1 MTKNKKKPSKDFSHM
16 ETDNIRATVINNPES
31 ETAKRLQKKF
41 QSSKSLIIKVGEYLN
56 SEDPLFKDCEM
67 SLQDFMPVLDPAKD
81 EVLFIKIKPEDKTI
95 IYHLTAHPDAQK
107 VLNFISLLAKMK
119 GFAMLD
125 SRIII
130 QETAD
135 IFKKK
140 HAGTLKMKSG
150 RHPKMDY
157 LDKGQNVQ

>member
-56 SEDPLFKDCEM
+56 SDDPLLKDCEM

-95 IYHLTAHPDAQK
+95 IYHLTPHPDAQK
-107 VLNFISLLAKMK
+107 VLSFISLLAKMK
-119 GFAMLD
+119 SFAMLD
-125 SRIII
+125 SKIII
-130 QETAD
+130 QQTAD
-135 IFKKK
+135 IFIKK
-140 HAGTLKMKSG
+140 HAGTLKMKPG

-157 LDKGQNVQ
+157 LEK